1 MSLEPGGL
9 GPGGFQLSG
18 CQVGCPPG
26 LGGHCPAVYARADT
40 YRYYLPS
47 SNSLVAKLLVCAT
60 LGRPMTMGAPGAEG
74 QLIKTAA
81 GSAHFVSHA

>member
-18 CQVGCPPG
+18 CQVGCPLG

-40 YRYYLPS
+40 YRYYL
-47 SNSLVAKLLVCAT
+47 VIAW
-60 LGRPMTMGAPGAEG
+60 
-74 QLIKTAA
+74 
-81 GSAHFVSHA
+81 